1 MSEEEIQNEVV
12 SVKDDMKK
20 VLVNR
25 KDDYDYARELL
36 YASAERLQDVLD
48 SAIAEYRKLQ
58 KPIHRDLFR
67 QNAVQGGVR

>member
-48 SAIAEYRKLQ
+48 SA
-58 KPIHRDLFR
+58 
-67 QNAVQGGVR
+67 VQVV